1 MQINGCTYRNRTD
14 DIKIT
19 FIVAASALFI
29 CCDKDNIYRTVA
41 PLSSYPRSMH
51 FTHLYDSVLTAGRVR
66 YLLVSPNTSL
76 AALLGY
82 TRFRRDELCLYKPR
96 FRQVIGILA
105 RSTGIEPV
113 PPRS

>member
-1 MQINGCTYRNRTD
+1 MI
-14 DIKIT
+14 
-19 FIVAASALFI
+19 AASTLFVVTEI
-29 CCDKDNIYRTVA
+29 MFTA
-41 PLSSYPRSMH
+41 PWHPHPFIHASCFLPTCMTRC
-51 FTHLYDSVLTAGRVR
+51 LTAGRVR

>member
-1 MQINGCTYRNRTD
+1 MQ
-14 DIKIT
+14 
-19 FIVAASALFI
+19 
-29 CCDKDNIYRTVA
+29 
-41 PLSSYPRSMH
+41 

-66 YLLVSPNTSL
+66 FLLVSPNTSL